1 MSSWLRVAAADLDAS
16 IERRDLWIHQG
27 FIDVLRRYRRT
38 MLGPLWHT
46 LHLGAMILLLG
57 FVWSAIFR
65 IDTAAY
71 FRTVTPT
78 LIVWTLIAS
87 IIVEGCGTFVAAQS
101 TALSIRFPFTAFV
114 FAHLWRMVLIFAHHL
129 VLLVLVYLVLGA
141 VPGSTLLLAVPGIA
155 LILVNGFWISLLLS
169 ILTLKA
175 RDVQQIVASGM
186 QIALFAT
193 PVFWPRDLLGP
204 RFSFLI
210 DYNPLYHLLRIGR
223 DPFIGQA
230 PPLES
235 WLWASGMAAVGLTV
249 SLLLF
254 GAVRRRL
261 AYWY

>member
-1 MSSWLRVAAADLDAS
+1 MNGWLRVAAADLDSS
-16 IERRDLWIHQG
+16 ISRRDLWIHQG

-57 FVWSAIFR
+57 FVWSAIFKM
-65 IDTAAY
+65 DTAGY

-78 LIVWTLIAS
+78 LIVWTFISS

-101 TALSIRFPFTAFV
+101 TALSIRFPFTAFI

-129 VLLVLVYLVLGA
+129 VLLVLVYLVLGP
-141 VPGSTLLLAVPGIA
+141 VPGATLLLAIPGIA
-155 LILVNGFWISLLLS
+155 LILVNGFWISLVLS

-186 QIALFAT
+186 TIALFAT

-204 RFSFLI
+204 NFAALI

-230 PPLES
+230 PPIES
-235 WLWASGMAAVGLTV
+235 WLWASGMAVVGLTA

>member
-1 MSSWLRVAAADLDAS
+1 MTSWLRVAASDLDSS
-16 IERRDLWIHQG
+16 IARRDLWIHQG
-27 FIDVLRRYRRT
+27 FIDVIRRYRRT

-57 FVWSAIFR
+57 FVWSAIFK

-87 IIVEGCGTFVAAQS
+87 IVVEGCGTFVAAQS
-101 TALSIRFPFTAFV
+101 TALSIRFPFTAFI

-129 VLLVLVYLVLGA
+129 VLLVIVYLVLGA
-141 VPGSTLLLAVPGIA
+141 WPGSTLLLAIPGLA
-155 LILVNGFWISLLLS
+155 LILLNGFWISLLLS

-175 RDVQQIVASGM
+175 RDTQQIVASGM

-204 RFSFLI
+204 QFAALI
-210 DYNPLYHLLRIGR
+210 DYNPLYHLLLIGR
-223 DPFIGQA
+223 DPFIGRT
-230 PPLES
+230 PPMES
-235 WLWASGMAAVGLTV
+235 WLWAASMAAVGLTV